1 MLILSPEASMKNQE
15 KRLTHGSDI
24 LELIERSNRLSDVS
38 IQLDQGARR
47 TSMHLADL
55 EQRSAAALA
64 QSEQV
69 QQRYTHTWP
78 ASSRFSHA
86 RQPTR
91 HI

>member
-1 MLILSPEASMKNQE
+1 MTPARLGALVLSRGAFLCICTMHVVQIPKAHMFFVGVREPA
-15 KRLTHGSDI
+15 
-24 LELIERSNRLSDVS
+24 
-38 IQLDQGARR
+38 GARR